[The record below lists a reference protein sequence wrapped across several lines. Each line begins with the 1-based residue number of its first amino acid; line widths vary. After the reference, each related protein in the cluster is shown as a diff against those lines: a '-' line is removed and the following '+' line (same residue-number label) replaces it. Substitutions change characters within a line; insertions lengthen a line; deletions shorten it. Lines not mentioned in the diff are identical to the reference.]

1 MMDDAP
7 KNVSMRRL
15 SATTLLLVAMILGGL
30 CGAVLG
36 PRVVGIGAVGGAVI
50 SFIKMLAGP
59 LIFFAVVDA
68 FLRTNFRAKSGLIIV
83 GISAVNAT
91 LAVAIGL
98 TLVNMLQ
105 PGRLLAVPVGASTR
119 DAPVADMRPIRFVDE
134 LFRLSP
140 TNIVDPFQTNAIIP
154 IVVLA
159 VLAGSAARR
168 NKNEQVAAGGREYLT
183 IERFVAGGLRSLE
196 ITLEWVPALLPV
208 AVFSV
213 MAQTVGTQGLEAL
226 RGLAAYIG
234 VVILG
239 LAIHVGLVYHAWVI
253 FVARA
258 PLRMFWQG
266 LRAPLACAAAS
277 SSSLA
282 TLPVTLRGL
291 KSMRVSD
298 GAARMAACVATNLNN
313 DGILLYEA
321 MGAVIVAQAHGIG
334 LTFAQQLSIAATC
347 VLASVGIAGVP
358 EAGLITLSVVLA
370 NAKLPL
376 DLLPLLLSV
385 DWMLGRCRA
394 MTNVVGD
401 FVGAVVLDALD
412 PALPDPQANEPIPY
426 VNESSVSK
434 AVA

>member
-83 GISAVNAT
+83 GISAVNAI

-119 DAPVADMRPIRFVDE
+119 DAAVARMRPIRFVDE

-140 TNIVDPFQTNAIIP
+140 TNFVDPFQTNAIIP

-159 VLAGSAARR
+159 VLAGSASRR
-168 NKNEQVAAGGREYLT
+168 YKNEQVAAGGREYLT
-183 IERFVAGGLRSLE
+183 IERFVAGGLRSVE

-239 LAIHVGLVYHAWVI
+239 LAINWGWCITRGSYSSPELRYGCSGRASGPHWRVRPRR
-253 FVARA
+253 VAV
-258 PLRMFWQG
+258 LR
-266 LRAPLACAAAS
+266 
-277 SSSLA
+277 
-282 TLPVTLRGL
+282 
-291 KSMRVSD
+291 
-298 GAARMAACVATNLNN
+298 
-313 DGILLYEA
+313 
-321 MGAVIVAQAHGIG
+321 H
-334 LTFAQQLSIAATC
+334 
-347 VLASVGIAGVP
+347 
-358 EAGLITLSVVLA
+358 
-370 NAKLPL
+370 
-376 DLLPLLLSV
+376 
-385 DWMLGRCRA
+385 CR
-394 MTNVVGD
+394 
-401 FVGAVVLDALD
+401 
-412 PALPDPQANEPIPY
+412 
-426 VNESSVSK
+426 
-434 AVA
+434 